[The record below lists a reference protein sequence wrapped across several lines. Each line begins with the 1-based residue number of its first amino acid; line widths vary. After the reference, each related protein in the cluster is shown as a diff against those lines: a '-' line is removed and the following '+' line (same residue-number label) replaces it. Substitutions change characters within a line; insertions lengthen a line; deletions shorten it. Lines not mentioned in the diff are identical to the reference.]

1 MSRDDPQ
8 KAIEEA
14 VLATA
19 EMCLRSASDLAEH
32 PIRCEFREG
41 TLTLRG
47 RVPSYSLKQAAQ
59 ALVQRIDGVAA
70 VDNQLDVIPLP
81 VSYGA
86 NDARR
91 PISREPDGR
100 AD

>member
-1 MSRDDPQ
+1 
-8 KAIEEA
+8 
-14 VLATA
+14 
-19 EMCLRSASDLAEH
+19 
-32 PIRCEFREG
+32 
-41 TLTLRG
+41 
-47 RVPSYSLKQAAQ
+47 VPSYSLKQAAQ
-59 ALVQRIDGVAA
+59 ALAERVDGVAA